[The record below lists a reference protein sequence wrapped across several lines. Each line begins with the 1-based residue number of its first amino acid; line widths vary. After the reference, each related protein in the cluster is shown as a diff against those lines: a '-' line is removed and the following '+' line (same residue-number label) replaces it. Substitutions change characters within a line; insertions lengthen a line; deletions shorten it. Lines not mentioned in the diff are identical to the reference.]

1 MEKRGK
7 TILILGN
14 GFDLAHGLPTKYSDF
29 LEFCQRVEEI
39 WYYDLDNRKGEK
51 SFQEEWIDTWKT
63 DQTIQEVIMVA
74 YKERRVEEDDEVSL
88 DNQELSEIHRC
99 LDDNIWYEY
108 FKKLYEK
115 RCMRGENW
123 IDFEAEIRFVIKK
136 VDENSLSLADSFTDV
151 IKKDHDFSR
160 KLEILEECYEHTKRK
175 ASLEYK
181 DTVKDFREKAFGDLE
196 RLTRALEVYL
206 SAFVEKIPINDVTRI
221 PELLSL
227 MPDYVI
233 NFNYTHTYEKIYER
247 GQVYHIHGEADTKR
261 PAGENNMVLGIDE
274 YWVGDERNEKT
285 NFTIFKKFS
294 QRIQKHTGND
304 SYKYLK
310 EMRKIFVEKGEV
322 WSGNVGTLEVHP
334 DGVSNVYVFG
344 HSLDVTDK
352 DILSGFI
359 GDNSTAVTIYCRDK
373 GTEGELIAN
382 TIKLICEER
391 VLDKSN
397 YVPSKLKYIIQK
409 KATKK

>member
-310 EMRKIFVEKGEV
+310 EMRKYLLKKEKFGQAM
-322 WSGNVGTLEVHP
+322 SVH
-334 DGVSNVYVFG
+334 
-344 HSLDVTDK
+344 
-352 DILSGFI
+352 
-359 GDNSTAVTIYCRDK
+359 
-373 GTEGELIAN
+373 
-382 TIKLICEER
+382 
-391 VLDKSN
+391 
-397 YVPSKLKYIIQK
+397 
-409 KATKK
+409 